1 MHSAANILVVDDDDD
16 LRAAVRAVLEMEG
29 YSVEEAS
36 GCGIAMSLLGR
47 KNYDLV
53 LLDIALQDGSG
64 FEVIGFMKENQ
75 LSSRIIMMTGTSGLE
90 NALRSVELGA
100 EDYITK
106 PFSLNYLLKAIQH
119 ALSLSG
125 EKEGLERS

>member
-16 LRAAVRAVLEMEG
+16 LRAAVRTVLEAEG

-36 GCGIAMSLLGR
+36 GSGIAMGLLDG
-47 KNYDLV
+47 KSYDLV

-64 FEVIGFMKENQ
+64 FTVIEFMKEKQ

-100 EDYITK
+100 EDYVTK

-119 ALSLSG
+119 ALSLNG
-125 EKEGLERS
+125 AKEDLEHS